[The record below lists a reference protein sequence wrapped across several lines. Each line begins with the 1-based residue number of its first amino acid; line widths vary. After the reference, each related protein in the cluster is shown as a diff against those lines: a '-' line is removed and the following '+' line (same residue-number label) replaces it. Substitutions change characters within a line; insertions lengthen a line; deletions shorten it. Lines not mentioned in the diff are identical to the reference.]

1 MALPLFSANSIAVF
15 RTIANGWTASR
26 QEWFV
31 SPHSRNHQVVDSL
44 QHDIGA
50 MQYGLF
56 TGYTAAVG
64 WDPETAHL
72 TDEGLTGTA
81 T

>member
-1 MALPLFSANSIAVF
+1 
-15 RTIANGWTASR
+15 
-26 QEWFV
+26 
-31 SPHSRNHQVVDSL
+31 
-44 QHDIGA
+44 

-72 TDEGLTGTA
+72 TDEGGAGTA
-81 T
+81 TYARPLYRYLETYTICFLPGITLLWCSVAVNS